1 VFAIGDTASVSQ
13 TTQVN
18 WRPCCYAPLE
28 ELRPQVK
35 RQREEE
41 RLCAGE
47 VHLHRPFVVTTL
59 SARKPAKSFEPMDI
73 YVFTQQAS
81 QLVVFNLTVE
91 AHFLWQD
98 KLNGASLCQS
108 SYNTLP
114 EVVILEQA
122 M

>member
-1 VFAIGDTASVSQ
+1 MLE
-13 TTQVN
+13 
-18 WRPCCYAPLE
+18 PPLNG
-28 ELRPQVK
+28 
-35 RQREEE
+35 
-41 RLCAGE
+41 GE
-47 VHLHRPFVVTTL
+47 VHLHRPFIVTTM
-59 SARKPAKSFEPMDI
+59 SVSKPAKGFEPMDI

-98 KLNGASLCQS
+98 KLNGASLCQR